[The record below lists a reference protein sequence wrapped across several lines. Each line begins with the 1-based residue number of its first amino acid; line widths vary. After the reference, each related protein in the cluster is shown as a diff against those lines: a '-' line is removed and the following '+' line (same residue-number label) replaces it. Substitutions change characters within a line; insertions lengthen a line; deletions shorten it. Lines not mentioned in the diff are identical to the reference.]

1 MLSVEGKSILLF
13 YGHCRGVLRL
23 YTLSMGGVHT
33 RLGGI
38 MEGQASTGR
47 FVEQGSLCSLASKL

>member
-1 MLSVEGKSILLF
+1 MLSVEGKSVLLF

-23 YTLSMGGVHT
+23 YTFSMGGVYT
-33 RLGGI
+33 RLDGI
-38 MEGQASTGR
+38 MGGHYCTGH